1 MLENVNLFLG
11 TAMFNK
17 QTIYFNLLINGH
29 IIKKIEVENADKT
42 LKQQAE
48 QALQQHF
55 DGLYIEAKTFE
66 CPF

>member
-1 MLENVNLFLG
+1 MLEEVNLFLG
-11 TAMFNK
+11 TAMFNQQK
-17 QTIYFNLLINGH
+17 IDFSLLISGH

-48 QALQQHF
+48 QALKSYF